1 MRPLRRQRPQ
11 TGETATSIRRRVFSW
26 PTLLSYGVAIALIG
40 FLVLRFDLDWDRTW
54 QSIRSMDPWLY
65 ALALAAYYLSFL
77 FRGARWRILA
87 ANAASDSCDF
97 HDSAPR
103 RGRDEKGAGQSGQSH
118 ESVIHIPSI
127 PHTSMLIIIGWFV
140 NSVTWLRLGDAY
152 RAYAFAEDSGAS
164 FSWSLGTLLA
174 ERLLDMV
181 TVAALVVVSVL
192 LLTLTS
198 GLAVSRY
205 IVVAALLM
213 SAVVVLAVIWMR
225 FYGARLARL
234 LPRRLEEAYH
244 RFHEGTLGSF
254 DNLPTVLSLGLI
266 GWLLEMARLYLVVQA
281 LDIDVG
287 LALIPIVALGHAI
300 LSTVPTPGGVGAV
313 EPGVTGLLLLELSRP
328 DAVAVAI
335 TDRSITYLNIVFIG
349 GLLFLARQVVRIR
362 RERTSDSRVQSGSDS
377 V

>member
-1 MRPLRRQRPQ
+1 M
-11 TGETATSIRRRVFSW
+11 
-26 PTLLSYGVAIALIG
+26 IG
-40 FLVLRFDLDWDRTW
+40 FLVLRFDLDWDLTW
-54 QSIRSMDPWLY
+54 QSIRSIDPWLY
-65 ALALAAYYLSFL
+65 ALAVVAYYLSFV

-87 ANAASDSCDF
+87 RNA
-97 HDSAPR
+97 
-103 RGRDEKGAGQSGQSH
+103 
-118 ESVIHIPSI
+118 ESSRPEVAKLPSTFN
-127 PHTSMLIIIGWFV
+127 TSILIVIGWFV

-174 ERLLDMV
+174 ERLLDMI
-181 TVAALVVVSVL
+181 TVAALIVVSVL

-198 GLAVSRY
+198 GLAISGY
-205 IVVAALLM
+205 IVAAALLM
-213 SAVVVLAVIWMR
+213 ALVIGLAVIWMR
-225 FYGARLARL
+225 IYGARLARL
-234 LPRRLEEAYH
+234 LPQRLEEAYH
-244 RFHEGTLGSF
+244 RFHQGTLGSL
-254 DNLPTVLSLGLI
+254 DHLPTVLSLGLI

-287 LALIPIVALGHAI
+287 LALIPVVALGHAI

-335 TDRSITYLNIVFIG
+335 TDRSITYLSVVLIG
-349 GLLFLARQVVRIR
+349 GLLFLVRQIIRVR
-362 RERTSDSRVQSGSDS
+362 RERRAQSTVSTGPGS

>member
-1 MRPLRRQRPQ
+1 MRPLKRQRTQ
-11 TGETATSIRRRVFSW
+11 STCAGSDAQSGQTATSIRRRVFSW
-26 PTLLSYGVAIALIG
+26 PTLLSYGLAIALIG
-40 FLVLRFDLDWDRTW
+40 FLALRFDLDWERTW

-87 ANAASDSCDF
+87 ANAES
-97 HDSAPR
+97 R
-103 RGRDEKGAGQSGQSH
+103 RPEVVRL
-118 ESVIHIPSI
+118 PSI
-127 PHTSMLIIIGWFV
+127 PHTSMLVGIGWFV

-152 RAYAFAEDSGAS
+152 RAYAFSEDSGAS

-181 TVAALVVVSVL
+181 TVAALIVVSVL

-213 SAVVVLAVIWMR
+213 TAAVGLAVIWMR

-254 DNLPTVLSLGLI
+254 DHLPTVLSLGLV
-266 GWLLEMARLYLVVQA
+266 GWLLEMARLYLVAQA
-281 LDIDVG
+281 LDIEVG
-287 LALIPIVALGHAI
+287 LALIPVVALGHAI

-335 TDRSITYLNIVFIG
+335 TDRSITYLSVVFIG
-349 GLLFLARQVVRIR
+349 GLLFLARQVIRIR
-362 RERTSDSRVQSGSDS
+362 SARASDSRVQAGSDS
-377 V
+377 L